1 MTRLALCLSVPC
13 VLLFLVASCSRTSP
27 DPASE
32 RVASADHL
40 VVIEKAENLPLE
52 EPSSEYLRTLGIHV
66 SSDLEESCA
75 LQLPT
80 SCMGKPDNTAIGL
93 GGGARGARR
102 DLRRRYGG
110 TGPDSAVDLNLD
122 WLAKHQTQD
131 EGDWDSD
138 GFQAQCMGN
147 LCDDKGNE
155 ACDPA
160 TTGLA
165 VLSFLGAGY
174 THQAGRYKKTV
185 SDALKYLNRIQDGE
199 GCIGPRKGPY
209 IYAHAVCTLALA
221 EAYGLTS
228 SPLLRQPTKK
238 AVAFLLDSQL
248 DNPAGAGKL
257 GWGVLPDKGENRL
270 EVTTWATL
278 ALRSAREA
286 GLAVPQGALD
296 GIKTWLH
303 SITDPTTGTICSV
316 PARSMGSLPNAS
328 TEACTAMGMFMRHLL
343 GEDTE
348 KNTILEKGAAYL
360 LSRLPALQDRNG
372 FLDPVPWY
380 FGTLALF
387 HAGGRQWA
395 AWNQNLKKVVLKV
408 QCKSGCEKGSWDA
421 RGAWGAFGGRIFTTA
436 LLAMTTQVYYRYG
449 KVAGTR
455 YLGGC
460 PEPEDSGDLP
470 GAGMLKVPGAGP
482 NARFPL
488 EHTHVRAE
496 VSGWLATTRVT
507 QTFGNPFQ
515 KAVEAVYVFPLPTS
529 AAVNDFVMEIQG
541 RKIVGVVR
549 PRAEARRMY
558 RAARARGQTA
568 SLLTQER
575 PNIFTQSVAN
585 IAPGGRVNV
594 HITYFH
600 GLKFENGHH
609 DYVFPMVLG
618 PRYMPGTPAASD
630 GTIRGGGTAAD
641 TDQVPDASRIS
652 PPVLPP
658 DMRSGHDVSIRVDIH
673 AGVPLLD
680 LKCPT
685 HDITVLNRSACDA
698 AVELAPHDT
707 IPDRDFVLR
716 WTLSGPETRAGL
728 LAHRTPG
735 RGGFFTAFLVPMLDP
750 SDADVSPRE
759 VTFVLDT
766 SGSMRGLPLE
776 LSKRVVRRTLRG
788 LRPYDRFNLIRFAG
802 DSGMLSPTPL
812 ENTPGNLKLGLD
824 FINGLHGNG
833 GTEMLGG
840 IRAYLK
846 QPGDSRYA
854 RIVCF
859 LTDGFVGNEAAIH
872 RTIHTRGQS
881 ARWYAFGI
889 GSSVNRHLVE
899 GIAEHGNGV
908 AEVVLTRAPKAASA
922 AAEAFLRRLDAPMLT
937 DVTLLTGGL
946 PVTDVYPRKIPDL
959 TAGQPLCLTGRY
971 TAPAE
976 GTLVFRGRV
985 GGRTVVL
992 PFGVKLPE
1000 EEKGHAALA
1009 PVWARHLIR
1018 DLSRQML
1025 TADSPAQENLRRR
1038 IVDTA
1043 VDHRLVSRYT
1053 AFMAVDGARVV
1064 GDGRPVQILQPV
1076 TLPEGVV
1083 YEGAVGS
1090 RPGGKA
1096 RRIVA
1101 WGVTL
1106 AELPDARLVVAG
1118 VDEDGPC
1125 ARTGVKTGDVLAAL
1139 DRHALFGAR
1148 HLEALLLQAGGERLN
1163 AGFRPGNGD
1172 AAARLRRV
1180 WLPRP

>member
-1 MTRLALCLSVPC
+1 
-13 VLLFLVASCSRTSP
+13 
-27 DPASE
+27 
-32 RVASADHL
+32 
-40 VVIEKAENLPLE
+40 VVIEKAEDVPLE
-52 EPSSEYLRTLGIHV
+52 IRLSTGSESKPYNTTINSGAAGT
-66 SSDLEESCA
+66 SDG
-75 LQLPT
+75 QR
-80 SCMGKPDNTAIGL
+80 IV
-93 GGGARGARR
+93 
-102 DLRRRYGG
+102 RRRYGG
-110 TGPDSAVDLNLD
+110 MSPANVVDLNLE
-122 WLAKHQTQD
+122 WLAKHQIQD
-131 EGDWDSD
+131 E
-138 GFQAQCMGN
+138 
-147 LCDDKGNE
+147 
-155 ACDPA
+155 
-160 TTGLA
+160 
-165 VLSFLGAGY
+165 
-174 THQAGRYKKTV
+174 
-185 SDALKYLNRIQDGE
+185 E
-199 GCIGPRKGPY
+199 GCIGPRKGTCLY
-209 IYAHAVCTLALA
+209 SHAVCTLALA

-228 SPLLRQPTKK
+228 SPLLRQPTEK
-238 AVAFLLDSQL
+238 AVAFLLASQL
-248 DNPAGAGKL
+248 DNPVGAGKL
-257 GWGVLPDKGENRL
+257 GWSVLPGKKENRL
-270 EVTTWATL
+270 EVTVWATM
-278 ALRSAREA
+278 ALRSTREA
-286 GLAVPQGALD
+286 GLAIPQEALD
-296 GIKTWLH
+296 GVKTWLH
-303 SITDPTTGTICSV
+303 SITDPTTGTICGL
-316 PARSMGSLPNAS
+316 PALGKGALPNAS
-328 TEACTAMGMFMRHLL
+328 TEACTAMGMVMRHHL
-343 GEDTE
+343 GEDFE
-348 KNTILEKGAAYL
+348 KSAILKKGAAYL
-360 LSRLPALQDRNG
+360 VSRLPTLQDKNG
-372 FLDPVPWY
+372 FLDLVSWY

-387 HAGGRQWA
+387 HTGNQPWKS
-395 AWNQNLKKVVLKV
+395 WNHVFKKAVIATRRK
-408 QCKSGCEKGSWDA
+408 KGCEKESWNAPD
-421 RGAWGAFGGRIFTTA
+421 AWGAFGGRVFTTA
-436 LLAMTTQVYYRYG
+436 LLAMATQVYYRYG

-460 PEPEDSGDLP
+460 PEPENRDDLP
-470 GAGMLKVPGAGP
+470 GAGLLKVPGGGP

-541 RKIVGVVR
+541 RRIVGVVR

-558 RAARARGQTA
+558 RAARDRGQTA

-575 PNIFTQSVAN
+575 PNVFTQSVAN
-585 IAPGGRVNV
+585 IEAGGRVNV
-594 HITYFH
+594 RITYFH
-600 GLKFENGHH
+600 ELKFENGNH
-609 DYVFPMVLG
+609 DYVFPMVVES
-618 PRYMPGTPAASD
+618 RYMPGTPLARSNTPAGDSA
-630 GTIRGGGTAAD
+630 IRGGGGTAAD

-673 AGVPLLD
+673 AGVPLHGLQS
-680 LKCPT
+680 PT
-685 HDITVLNRSACDA
+685 HDVTVLNRSTCDA

-707 IPDRDFVLR
+707 IPNRDFVLR
-716 WTLSGPETRAGL
+716 WTVSGPETRAGL

-766 SGSMRGLPLE
+766 SGSMRGLPIE

-788 LRPYDRFNLIRFAG
+788 LRPYDRFNIIRFSG

-812 ENTPGNLKLGLD
+812 ENTPGHLKQGLD
-824 FINGLHGNG
+824 FLDGLHGSG
-833 GTEMLGG
+833 GTEMLRG

-846 QPGDSRYA
+846 QPGNPRFV

-859 LTDGFVGNEAAIH
+859 LTDGCVGNEAAIH
-872 RTIHTRGQS
+872 RTIRTQGQS

-908 AEVVLTRAPKAASA
+908 AEVVLTRDPKAAEA
-922 AAEAFLRRLDAPMLT
+922 AAETFLHRLDAPMLT
-937 DVTLLTGGL
+937 DVTLLTSGL

-959 TAGQPLCLTGRY
+959 TAGQPLRLTGRY
-971 TAPAE
+971 SAPVE

-985 GGRTVVL
+985 SGRTVVL
-992 PFGVKLPE
+992 PFRVKLPE
-1000 EEKGHAALA
+1000 EEKSHAALA
-1009 PVWARHLIR
+1009 PVWARHRIR

-1025 TADSPAQENLRRR
+1025 TADSAGQENLRRR

-1043 VDHRLVSRYT
+1043 VDHRLVSPYT
-1053 AFMAVDGARVV
+1053 AFVAVDETRVV
-1064 GDGRPVQILQPV
+1064 GDGRPVRILQPV
-1076 TLPEGVV
+1076 ALPEGVD

-1096 RRIVA
+1096 RRIAA

-1118 VDEDGPC
+1118 VDGGGPC
-1125 ARTGVKTGDVLAAL
+1125 ARTGVKAGDVLAAL

-1172 AAARLRRV
+1172 AAARLHRV